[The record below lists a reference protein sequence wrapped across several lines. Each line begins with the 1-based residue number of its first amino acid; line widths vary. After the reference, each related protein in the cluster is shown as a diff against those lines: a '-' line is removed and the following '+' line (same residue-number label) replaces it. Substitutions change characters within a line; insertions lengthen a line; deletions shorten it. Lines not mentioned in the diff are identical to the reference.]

1 MDIKLKLAYIF
12 MDLLLPLML
21 GYFFRRRNYLSEKN
35 CDRLIVFNILVISTA
50 LSILSFW
57 TLPLKLELMWL
68 PLFGI
73 LLSIIPG
80 TTAFLISGSKYDSGL
95 EKGSYLV
102 SAILSNIGTLGGLCA
117 YIIFGEAAF
126 AYTQIVGLFQ
136 GLVLFLFCF
145 PMAQYYKMKSK
156 PSEEKEKITFS
167 SMFLNRN
174 QLPVVGLVIGM
185 LLCISGVPRPDFF
198 GIVFDPLVHLCA
210 WTALIPAGYSIEFS
224 GMKPYYGTTLDLLP
238 IKFIVTPILGYLLAR
253 ELFTDPALLGTIL
266 IISSVP
272 TGINA
277 IVTARLYGL
286 NLHVSGAAFVVTTA
300 VFLVLV
306 YPIIF
311 FWITTNGLG
320 HLHF

>member
-1 MDIKLKLAYIF
+1 MDVKLKLAYVF
-12 MDLLLPLML
+12 MDLILPLVV
-21 GYFFRRRNYLSEKN
+21 GYLFRRKKYLSEVN
-35 CDRLIVFNILVISTA
+35 CNKMIVFNILVLSTA

-80 TTAFLISGSKYDSGL
+80 TTAFLISSNKYDNGL

-145 PMAQYYKMKSK
+145 PMAQYYKMKSNPTGENK
-156 PSEEKEKITFS
+156 KLTFG
-167 SMFLNRN
+167 SMFFNRN
-174 QLPVVGLVIGM
+174 QLPVVGLVFGI
-185 LLCISGVPRPDFF
+185 LLCLGGVPRPDFL
-198 GIVFDPLVHLCA
+198 GAVFDPLVHLCA

-238 IKFIVTPILGYLLAR
+238 IKFIITPVLGYLLAR

-266 IISSVP
+266 IIASVP

-300 VFLVLV
+300 VFLVIV
-306 YPIIF
+306 YPILF
-311 FWITTNGLG
+311 FWITTNNVGMI
-320 HLHF
+320 H